1 MIGSSGDS
9 SSSLLFALQ
18 EALRIIHRAF
28 IVHCALLTGFLQL
41 WTGASSAGGTR
52 AAAGGFPPTLD
63 EPVQRLEAS
72 KKFPPTLDGRVQRLE
87 ALFLFPRFHRIM
99 HFGGNRPTIMNDPT
113 LLDNQSETIMTD

>member
-52 AAAGGFPPTLD
+52 AAAGGIKKISSNSGRTRAAAGGIKKISSNSGRTRAAAGGVVFIPPLSSD
-63 EPVQRLEAS
+63 YA
-72 KKFPPTLDGRVQRLE
+72 FWG
-87 ALFLFPRFHRIM
+87 
-99 HFGGNRPTIMNDPT
+99 
-113 LLDNQSETIMTD
+113 